1 MLVDPPID
9 KMVETVGNKYALVSL
24 LSKRARTL
32 MDKRHDFLEQEGVNP
47 VSYAAK
53 EVVDGKVEGVE
64 EG

>member
-9 KMVETVGNKYALVSL
+9 KMVETVGNKYALVGL
-24 LSKRARTL
+24 LSKRARML
-32 MDKRHDFLEQEGVNP
+32 MDKRHDYLEQEGINA
-47 VSYAAK
+47 VSLAAK

>member
-1 MLVDPPID
+1 
-9 KMVETVGNKYALVSL
+9 MVETVGNKYALVSL

-32 MDKRHDFLEQEGVNP
+32 MDKRHDYLEQEGINP
-47 VSYAAK
+47 VSLAAK

>member
-9 KMVETVGNKYALVSL
+9 KMVETVGNKYALVGV

-32 MDKRHDFLEQEGVNP
+32 MDKRHDYLEQEGLNAI
-47 VSYAAK
+47 SCAAK
-53 EVVDGKVEGVE
+53 EIVDGKVEGVV

>member
-9 KMVETVGNKYALVSL
+9 KLVEKAGNKYALVGL
-24 LSKRARTL
+24 LSKRSRTL
-32 MDKRHDFLEQEGVNP
+32 MEKRADYLEQENINP

-53 EVVDGKVEGVE
+53 ELIDGKIEGVE

>member
-9 KMVETVGNKYALVSL
+9 KMVETVGNKYALVGV

-32 MDKRHDFLEQEGVNP
+32 MDKRHDYLEQENINP
-47 VSYAAK
+47 VSLAAK
-53 EVVDGKVEGVE
+53 EVVEGKVAGVE